1 MMGVLQRMKDI
12 LSANINELLDKAEDP
27 EKMAEQYLREY
38 REDLAEVKQD
48 TAEVMATAKRA
59 ERDLNQ
65 AKQDAERYRNA
76 ARSALA
82 AGSEADAR
90 TLLARA
96 QDADARAAQ
105 WQVEYDS
112 AKRDS
117 YNMLAMYQKLTDDI
131 RSLEY
136 RRDKIASQSARA
148 NAQAKLNETAQTA
161 NRMSGVADAFARMEE
176 KAQRQLDE
184 ATAQAE
190 LDATLSADE
199 DLVKKYSGGSDASVE
214 EELARIRKEMEGLK

>member
-48 TAEVMATAKRA
+48 TAEVMAIAKRA

-82 AGSEADAR
+82 AGAEADAR
-90 TLLARA
+90 ALLARA

>member
-96 QDADARAAQ
+96 QDADARTAQ

>member
-1 MMGVLQRMKDI
+1 MGVLQRMKDI

-82 AGSEADAR
+82 AGAEADAR

-148 NAQAKLNETAQTA
+148 NVQAKLNETAQTA

>member
-1 MMGVLQRMKDI
+1 MGVLQRMKDI
-12 LSANINELLDKAEDP
+12 LSANINELLDRAEDP

-96 QDADARAAQ
+96 QDADARVAQ

>member
-1 MMGVLQRMKDI
+1 MGVLQRMKDI
-12 LSANINELLDKAEDP
+12 LSANINELLDRAEDP

-148 NAQAKLNETAQTA
+148 NAQAKLNETAQTV

-214 EELARIRKEMEGLK
+214 EELARIRKEMEGSK

>member
-1 MMGVLQRMKDI
+1 MGVLQRMKDI

>member
-12 LSANINELLDKAEDP
+12 LSANINELLDRAEDP

>member
-82 AGSEADAR
+82 AGAEADAR
-90 TLLARA
+90 ALLARA

>member
-1 MMGVLQRMKDI
+1 MGVLQRMKDI
-12 LSANINELLDKAEDP
+12 LSANINELLDRAEDP

-148 NAQAKLNETAQTA
+148 NAQAKLNETAQTV